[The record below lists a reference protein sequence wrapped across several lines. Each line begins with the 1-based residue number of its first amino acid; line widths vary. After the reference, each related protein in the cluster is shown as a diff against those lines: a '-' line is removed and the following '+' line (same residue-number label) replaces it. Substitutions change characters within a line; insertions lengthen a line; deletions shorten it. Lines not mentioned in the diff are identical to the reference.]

1 MRIPHLFTF
10 LLILISFKIF
20 GQNVIWNQNAHPS
33 TNSVTGIGFNTNGSK
48 IVSGTECHPAYI
60 RQYNTSDGVITW
72 DYNVGNTLE
81 CIMGI
86 SFSANSSILAAVE
99 ERGRILVF
107 DNATSPPTLLTT
119 IGAGSGVYAIAF
131 AISPDNSTL
140 GIGLSNGKVKTYRIP
155 TGSFIREYNMNN
167 SLISA
172 LSFSRNGSKIIAGGD
187 NGKIII
193 VDTAGTNL
201 TSQNGHTG
209 DVTSLAID
217 NSDTILISSSSDK
230 SIKIWSINGNNLN
243 QSKVINGHRFS
254 VSSISLSPNNS
265 KFVSG
270 SADKFCK
277 IWDAKT
283 GNLLSQFAHIDSGA
297 VNSVSWSPNG
307 DTIAVAYGNGKI
319 ALWKAEFNSV
329 GIDEQSTF
337 HSFEIFPTEVKSEL
351 KISSIAPLTFVSIH
365 NTQGVEIFNTFVN
378 SKTDFTVN
386 VENIN
391 SGIYFATIK
400 NENGISVSKRFVK
413 IN

>member
-1 MRIPHLFTF
+1 
-10 LLILISFKIF
+10 
-20 GQNVIWNQNAHPS
+20 
-33 TNSVTGIGFNTNGSK
+33 
-48 IVSGTECHPAYI
+48 
-60 RQYNTSDGVITW
+60 
-72 DYNVGNTLE
+72 
-81 CIMGI
+81 MGI